1 MEIVKKENGNTI
13 VKKRNGRFG
22 VLNKK
27 KNWING
33 DDKAEILLA
42 AGLIKKSVAQEKP
55 AVEEAPAEET
65 TTEE

>member
-13 VKKRNGRFG
+13 VKKKSGRFG
-22 VLNKK
+22 VLDKK

-33 DDKAEILLA
+33 DDKAAILLA
-42 AGLIKKSVAQEKP
+42 AGLIKKSVAQAKP
-55 AVEEAPAEET
+55 VEEAPAEET